1 MSYSL
6 PAALVTEKAKTQVAI
21 AELFDF
27 VLDTQT
33 LKFTSYT
40 KDVDFFD
47 LNGAAATY
55 TSIPIAREGAET
67 NVDMRIDAIRIIVDN
82 VSKAM
87 SSYIANNEFRG
98 RRLVIR
104 RVFTN
109 LLSDNTYFQPV
120 FDGIMDRPLIGN
132 TRAQI
137 EAVSRLGFLSRTGPR
152 RMYQLRCNWRF
163 AVAPPDSGC
172 ANGISAA
179 TLKDKKTGQT
189 VDAGS
194 TATVVKD
201 ADRTEATHYWKIG
214 IVTFTGGTAVN
225 IGVKRRVVASQTGQF
240 TVDVALPATPA
251 PGDAYE
257 IERDCDL
264 SFEDCQNRFAN
275 TGNFGGF
282 PSIPME
288 LVYKG

>member
-1 MSYSL
+1 MAYSL
-6 PAALVTEKAKTQVAI
+6 PAPLVTEKAKTQIAI

-27 VLDTQT
+27 LLDTQT
-33 LKFTSYT
+33 LRFTSYT
-40 KDVDFFD
+40 KDVNFFD
-47 LNGAAATY
+47 LNGNPAIY
-55 TSIPIAREGAET
+55 TAIPLTRDGAQT
-67 NVDMRIDAIRIIVDN
+67 NLDMRVDAIQVTVDN
-82 VSKAM
+82 VTKAM

-109 LLSDNTYFQPV
+109 LLSDGTYYQPI
-120 FDGIMDRPLIGN
+120 FDGVMDKPLIGN

-137 EAVSRLGFLSRTGPR
+137 EAVSRLGFLQRMGPR

-179 TLKDKKTGQT
+179 TLKDKKTAQT

-194 TATVVKD
+194 TAVVIKD
-201 ADRTEATHYWKIG
+201 ADRTEAASYWKIG
-214 IVTFTGGTAVN
+214 IVTFTGGTAAN
-225 IGVKRRVVASQTGQF
+225 IGVKRRVIASQTGQF
-240 TVDVALPATPA
+240 TVDVALPAVPA
-251 PGDAYE
+251 PGDVYE
-257 IERDCDL
+257 LERDCDL
-264 SFEDCQNRFAN
+264 SFEDCQSRFAN
-275 TGNFGGF
+275 TANFGGF

>member
-1 MSYSL
+1 MAYQL
-6 PAALVTEKAKTQVAI
+6 PAALVTEKGKQQIAI

-27 VLDTQT
+27 LLDTQT

-40 KDVDFFD
+40 KDVSFFD
-47 LNGAAATY
+47 LQGSPAIY
-55 TSIPIAREGAET
+55 TAIPISREGAET
-67 NVDMRIDAIRIIVDN
+67 NLDMRVDAIRIAVDN
-82 VSKAM
+82 VTKAM

-109 LLSDNTYFQPV
+109 LLTDATYYQPV
-120 FDGIMDRPLIGN
+120 FDGVMDRPLIGN

-137 EAVSRLGFLSRTGPR
+137 EAVSRLGFLTRMGPR

-179 TLKDKKTGQT
+179 TLKDKKTAQT

-194 TATVVKD
+194 TATVIQD
-201 ADRTEATHYWKIG
+201 AARTEAAGYWKIG
-214 IVTFTGGTAVN
+214 IVTFTGGTAANV
-225 IGVKRRVVASQTGQF
+225 GVKRRVVASAAGSF
-240 TVDVALPATPA
+240 TMDVALPAVPA
-251 PGDAYE
+251 AGDAYE

-275 TGNFGGF
+275 TANFGGF

>member
-1 MSYSL
+1 MAYSL
-6 PAALVTEKAKTQVAI
+6 PAPLVAEKAKTQIAI

-40 KDVDFFD
+40 KDVGFFD
-47 LNGAAATY
+47 LSGAAATY
-55 TSIPIAREGAET
+55 TAIPIAREGAET
-67 NVDMRIDAIRIIVDN
+67 NLDMRIDSIRVTVDN
-82 VSKAM
+82 VTKAM

-109 LLSDNTYFQPV
+109 LLSNQTYYQPV
-120 FDGIMDRPLIGN
+120 FDGVMDRPMIGN

-137 EAVSRLGFLSRTGPR
+137 EAVSRLGFLSRMGPR

-172 ANGISAA
+172 ANGVSAA
-179 TLKDKKTGQT
+179 TLKDKKTAQT

-194 TATVVKD
+194 TTTVVQD
-201 ADRTEATHYWKIG
+201 AARTEGSNYWKIA
-214 IVTFTGGTAVN
+214 IVTFTGGTAMNV
-225 IGVKRRVVASQTGQF
+225 GLKRRVIASQSGQF
-240 TVDVALPATPA
+240 TVDVALPAVPA
-251 PGDAYE
+251 VGDLYDL
-257 IERDCDL
+257 ERDCDL
-264 SFEDCQNRFAN
+264 SFEDCQNRFGN
-275 TGNFGGF
+275 TANFGGF

>member
-1 MSYSL
+1 MAYPL
-6 PAALVTEKAKTQVAI
+6 PAALVAEKGKQQIAV

-27 VLDTQT
+27 LLDAQT

-40 KDVDFFD
+40 KDVNFFD
-47 LNGAAATY
+47 LQNNPAVY
-55 TSIPIAREGAET
+55 TAIPISREGAET
-67 NVDMRIDAIRIIVDN
+67 NLDMRVDAIRVAVDN
-82 VSKAM
+82 VTKAM

-109 LLSDNTYFQPV
+109 LLSDSAYYQPI
-120 FDGIMDRPLIGN
+120 FDGVMDRPLIGN

-137 EAVSRLGFLSRTGPR
+137 EAVSRLGFLARMGPR
-152 RMYQLRCNWRF
+152 RMYHLRCNWRF
-163 AVAPPDSGC
+163 AIAPPDSGC
-172 ANGISAA
+172 ANGVSAA
-179 TLKDKKTGQT
+179 TLKDKKTAQT
-189 VDAGS
+189 VDTGS
-194 TATVVKD
+194 TTVIQD
-201 ADRTEATHYWKIG
+201 AARTEGANYWKIG
-214 IVTFTGGTAVN
+214 IATFTGGTAANV
-225 IGVKRRVVASQTGQF
+225 GVKRRVIASQTGQF
-240 TVDVALPATPA
+240 TVDVALPSVPA
-251 PGDAYE
+251 AGDAYE

-275 TGNFGGF
+275 TANFGGF

>member
-1 MSYSL
+1 MAYAL
-6 PAALVTEKAKTQVAI
+6 PAALVTEKGKPQVEV

-27 VLDTQT
+27 ILDTQT

-40 KDVDFFD
+40 RDVSFYD
-47 LNGAAATY
+47 LTGAAATY
-55 TSIPIAREGAET
+55 TAIPIAREGADT
-67 NVDMRIDAIRIIVDN
+67 NLDMRADAIRIAVDN
-82 VSKAM
+82 VTKAM

-109 LLSDNTYFQPV
+109 LLSAPTYYQPV
-120 FDGIMDRPLIGN
+120 FDGVMDRPLIGN

-137 EAVSRLGFLSRTGPR
+137 EAVSRLGFLARLGPR

-172 ANGISAA
+172 ANGIAAA
-179 TLKDKKTGQT
+179 TLKDTRTAQT
-189 VDAGS
+189 VDSGS
-194 TATVVKD
+194 TPTVIQD
-201 ADRTEATHYWKIG
+201 AARAEAANYWKIG
-214 IVTFTGGTAVN
+214 IATFTGGTAANV
-225 IGVKRRVVASQTGQF
+225 GQKRRVVASAVGSF
-240 TVDVALPATPA
+240 TVDVALPAAPA
-251 PGDAYE
+251 AGDAYDL
-257 IERDCDL
+257 ERDCDL
-264 SFEDCQNRFAN
+264 SFEDCRDRFAN
-275 TGNFGGF
+275 TQNFGGF

>member
-1 MSYSL
+1 MAYSL
-6 PAALVTEKAKTQVAI
+6 PAPLVAEKGNTQVAI

-27 VLDTQT
+27 VLDTQI

-40 KDVDFFD
+40 KDVSFFD
-47 LNGAAATY
+47 LQGNPATY
-55 TSIPIAREGAET
+55 TAIPLARDGAET
-67 NVDMRIDAIRIIVDN
+67 NLDMRVDTIRVTVDN
-82 VSKAM
+82 VTKAM

-109 LLSDNTYFQPV
+109 LLSDKTYYQPI
-120 FDGIMDRPLIGN
+120 FDGVMDRPLIGN

-137 EAVSRLGFLSRTGPR
+137 EAVSRLGFLSRMGPR

-172 ANGISAA
+172 ANGIAA
-179 TLKDKKTGQT
+179 STLKDKKATQN

-194 TATVVKD
+194 TATVIKD
-201 ADRTEATHYWKIG
+201 ANRTEAVNYWKIA
-214 IVTFTGGTAVN
+214 IVTMVAGTAAN
-225 IGVKRRVVASQTGQF
+225 IGLKRRVVASQAGQF

-251 PGDAYE
+251 SGDKYDL
-257 IERDCDL
+257 ERDCDL
-264 SFEDCQNRFAN
+264 SFEDCRDRFAN
-275 TGNFGGF
+275 TANFGGF
-282 PSIPME
+282 PSIPMQ